1 MLMMLTWILLSQ
13 LKNSRVPFVKP
24 SGLRVYALLG
34 LVLVIVVII
43 LGGWV
48 SSNFAALACNGLPLC
63 NGVLLPAMDFS
74 YSIDNDGLPLSVER
88 LTTIHWMHR
97 AGALVTLCYMIWL
110 FLKTME
116 HKLYRT
122 GYSILLLV
130 IFQFSLGAF
139 NLIFNL
145 PLAGVVLHNAVAM
158 LLLIVLVEL
167 NFQTWPKKK

>member
-1 MLMMLTWILLSQ
+1 MLMMLTWLLLSQ
-13 LKNSRVPFVKP
+13 LKNSKVPLVKA

-43 LGGWV
+43 MGGWV

-63 NGVLLPAMDFS
+63 NGALIPAMDFS
-74 YSIDNDGLPLSVER
+74 YSIDNAGLPLSVER

-110 FLKTME
+110 FLKIME
-116 HKLYRT
+116 HKLHRI

-139 NLIFNL
+139 NLTLSL
-145 PLAGVVLHNAVAM
+145 PLVGVVLHNAVAM
-158 LLLIVLVEL
+158 LLLVALVEL
-167 NFQTWPKKK
+167 NFRMWPKKE